1 VALLHGS
8 VNSFVEMDLL
18 AETASLVLEEM
29 AEDVGDAVLVQDDL
43 SVQAASS

>member
-1 VALLHGS
+1 MPLLHCS

-29 AEDVGDAVLVQDDL
+29 AEEVGDAVLMQDDL
-43 SVQAASS
+43 SVHAVRS